1 MREYSHVV
9 WREAAEESNTNYS
22 PIDVVVKQWFMCQ
35 SAECPP
41 SAAEDASLKT
51 RQQQQ

>member
-51 RQQQQ
+51 QQ